1 MCPPVVLYYWTNVSE
16 DIINLNI
23 LEKFVDAVFPSAS
36 QMCKKR
42 TQNSAKKNLIQYRF
56 KTYTIIYCALGPNF
70 CKKMKLGGRPHWGP
84 QKLLFDKKVAEMS
97 SFHHLKV

>member
-1 MCPPVVLYYWTNVSE
+1 MRCFRQHLDMSAKKPGNSE
-16 DIINLNI
+16 
-23 LEKFVDAVFPSAS
+23 
-36 QMCKKR
+36 
-42 TQNSAKKNLIQYRF
+42 KKNLIQYRF

-97 SFHHLKV
+97 SFHHLKVYPGTALKIMTF